1 LPSTTTTDHATRT
14 HISSHGNNKLHILN
28 IAGLSLIV
36 ATGTN
41 CTQTQKE
48 NMTHVSWHFFA
59 GK

>member
-1 LPSTTTTDHATRT
+1 LPSTTTDHATRT

-28 IAGLSLIV
+28 IAGLNLID

-48 NMTHVSWHFFA
+48 NMTRVSWHFFA